1 MPQNRTMLNNL
12 THRSIPNSPKT
23 SVDSHQVFYRARL
36 KGRLWLLAP
45 MIGAVEC
52 ADKVEKSVDFAF

>member
-45 MIGAVEC
+45 MIGAVE
-52 ADKVEKSVDFAF
+52 